1 MGKLLRLLWTLLLAG
16 IFTASA
22 SEAAIPTQPGYLD
35 LRKWN
40 FARGDATFLQGHW
53 EFFWMELLSPD
64 EVKKRIPIQYF
75 PMPATWHKQLKVC
88 CGYATYH
95 LRVDVGDAKDMA
107 LEIPHMSTAVKIFV
121 NGVEFFKA
129 GNVGTTEETS
139 IPSRN
144 SGILRLPDA
153 GSYDIVVQI
162 SNFHHARGGT
172 WRAMR
177 IGSFE
182 SLTHT
187 ARMNQLIEIAF
198 IGGIWAIGI
207 YHLAL
212 FFLRR
217 EIVTIAFSFCC
228 LAVGTRLS
236 TVGTRIFE
244 FFIDDLSWV
253 TMFRME
259 YLSLYL
265 CPPLIWFY
273 VQRLFP
279 DELKMRWV
287 LVAIGS
293 FVVLSCTLLLP
304 SLTFTHL
311 INWFFILGSGFSI
324 WFILVIFRAVYLK
337 RTAALTIA
345 IGALAILLA
354 SVIDLI
360 NIFVF
365 NELQA
370 FFFHIGF
377 LIFTICQSFA
387 IAQIYD
393 RFFQN
398 LRVEEKMR
406 RHSYNQLAKVFYPH
420 QLHMMQ
426 QGKPLEET
434 MPTGKS
440 TACVLA
446 FDIIGSSRI
455 EHIHVKSFLENSIKR
470 CLSIIDEGYDPE
482 QLTATGYRIKEMG
495 DGFLC
500 SVGFPFR
507 TPGMGNLANS
517 SVQLALRFVQIFH
530 EEARLFAYAEPI
542 HCSIGIAYDTIEGYF
557 PSTGTREYDVYG
569 RSVILATR
577 YEGMRRTIFPDGAP
591 SSVIIIQRKVWMSLD
606 AEMRERF
613 KSFDLEG
620 AGIQVRDDRDAK
632 ALYYVE
638 IPSTPA

>member
-1 MGKLLRLLWTLLLAG
+1 MRNLFSWFWFMLLGWVLC
-16 IFTASA
+16 IPASW
-22 SEAAIPTQPGYLD
+22 AAVAVQPGYLD
-35 LRKWN
+35 LQKWN
-40 FARGDATFLQGHW
+40 FARGDATFLQGNW
-53 EFFWMELLSPD
+53 EFHWQELLTPD
-64 EVKKRIPIQYF
+64 ELKTRTPTQYF

-88 CGYATYH
+88 CGYATYR
-95 LRVDVGDAKDMA
+95 LRVDVGDARDLA

-121 NGVEFFKA
+121 NGSLFFTA
-129 GNVGTTEETS
+129 GHVGTSVDTS
-139 IPSRN
+139 VPSRD
-144 SGILRLPDA
+144 SGIFRLPVA
-153 GSYDIVVQI
+153 SSYEFVVQI
-162 SNFHHARGGT
+162 SNYHHARGGT
-172 WRAMR
+172 WRALR
-177 IGSFE
+177 IGSHE
-182 SLTHT
+182 ALLSSMRLH
-187 ARMNQLIEIAF
+187 QLIEIAF

-217 EIVTIAFSFCC
+217 EIVTIAFSLCC

-236 TVGTRIFE
+236 TVGSRIFE
-244 FFIDDLSWV
+244 TFFTDLSWT
-253 TMFRME
+253 TMFRIE
-259 YLSLYL
+259 YFTLYL

-279 DELKMRWV
+279 DELKTRW
-287 LVAIGS
+287 LLLAISS
-293 FVVLSCTLLLP
+293 FVILMFTLILP
-304 SLTFTHL
+304 SITFTAL
-311 INWFFILGSGFSI
+311 INLFFILGSGFSI

-345 IGALAILLA
+345 IGALAILVA
-354 SVIDLI
+354 AVVDLI
-360 NIFVF
+360 NIFIF
-365 NELQA
+365 NEFQK

-398 LRVEEKMR
+398 LKVEESMR

-455 EHIHVKSFLENSIKR
+455 EHIHVKTFLESSIKR
-470 CLSIIDEGYDPE
+470 CLAVIDEGYDPE

-507 TPGMGNLANS
+507 TPGLSNLADA
-517 SVQLALRFVQIFH
+517 SVKLALRFVDIFH
-530 EEARLFAYAEPI
+530 EEARNFAYAEPI

-577 YEGMRRTIFPDGAP
+577 YEGMRRSIFPHGVQN
-591 SSVIIIQRKVWMSLD
+591 SIIIIQRKVWMSLD
-606 AEMRERF
+606 VSMRERF
-613 KSFDLEG
+613 KSFDLEA

-632 ALYYVE
+632 TLYYVE
-638 IPSTPA
+638 IPSIPS

>member
-1 MGKLLRLLWTLLLAG
+1 MVKTFKFLWIMLLGWMLS
-16 IFTASA
+16 IPASH
-22 SEAAIPTQPGYLD
+22 AAVTIQQGYLD
-35 LRKWN
+35 LQKWN
-40 FARGDATFLQGHW
+40 FARGDTTFLQGNW
-53 EFFWMELLSPD
+53 EFHWQELLAPEDLNSR
-64 EVKKRIPIQYF
+64 VPIQYF
-75 PMPATWHKQLKVC
+75 PIPATWHKQLKVC
-88 CGYATYH
+88 CGYATYR
-95 LRVDVGDAKDMA
+95 LRVDVGDAKGLA
-107 LEIPHMSTAVKIFV
+107 LEIPHMSTAAKLFV
-121 NGVEFFKA
+121 NGSEVFKA
-129 GNVGTTEETS
+129 GSVGTSAETS
-139 IPSRN
+139 VPSRD
-144 SGILRLPDA
+144 SGIIRLPDA
-153 GSYDIVVQI
+153 SSYELVLQI

-172 WRAMR
+172 WRALR
-177 IGSFE
+177 IGSHE
-182 SLTHT
+182 ALT
-187 ARMNQLIEIAF
+187 RNMRINQLIEIAF

-228 LAVGTRLS
+228 FAVGTRLS
-236 TVGTRIFE
+236 TVGSRIFE
-244 FFIDDLSWV
+244 IFIDDLTWD

-279 DELKMRWV
+279 DELKIRW
-287 LVAIGS
+287 LLFALGS
-293 FVVLSCTLLLP
+293 FVILIGTLLLP
-304 SLTFTHL
+304 SLTFTGM
-311 INWFFILGSGFSI
+311 INWFFILGSSFSI
-324 WFILVIFRAVYLK
+324 WFILIIFRAVYLK

-345 IGALAILLA
+345 IGALAILVA
-354 SVIDLI
+354 SIVDLI

-365 NELQA
+365 NEHQM

-398 LRVEEKMR
+398 LKVEETMR

-455 EHIHVKSFLENSIKR
+455 EHIHVKSFLESSIKR
-470 CLSIIDEGYDPE
+470 CLAIIDEGYDPE

-500 SVGFPFR
+500 SVGFPFS

-517 SVQLALRFVQIFH
+517 SVQLALRFVDIFH
-530 EEARLFAYAEPI
+530 EEARHFAYAEPI
-542 HCSIGIAYDTIEGYF
+542 HCSIGIACDTIEGYF

-577 YEGMRRTIFPDGAP
+577 YEGMRRTIFPDGAQN
-591 SSVIIIQRKVWMSLD
+591 SIVIIQRKVWMSLD
-606 AEMRERF
+606 AELRNRF
-613 KSFDLEG
+613 KSFDLEA

-638 IPSTPA
+638 IPSVPS